1 VGATGTVAGMLDV
14 CVVGSANLD
23 LVASTPRRPAA
34 GETVHGTAFAEHP
47 GGKGLNQAVAAA
59 RAGATVAF
67 VGAVGRDAA
76 GDTLRAVLAA
86 EHIDTSGLA
95 RGDRPSGRAVI
106 VVDAE
111 GENSIVVVAGAN
123 AEVVVDALPAA
134 RVLLVQLEIP
144 LAVVTSAVVRAKAT
158 GATTVVNAAPAAAL
172 APDLLAAVD
181 VVVANDAEA
190 ERLGGVDALL
200 GAGVTTAIVTRGAA
214 GVVVAQPG
222 ARWHQPAFRVR
233 AVDTTGAGD
242 AFCGVLAAGLAAGR
256 DLHAA
261 VRAAAAA
268 GALAAAAPGAVP
280 SLPGAGAIAALL
292 ADPEQGAAAAAR

>member
-214 GVVVAQPG
+214 GVVVAQSG

-280 SLPGAGAIAALL
+280 SLPGADAIAALL

>member
-1 VGATGTVAGMLDV
+1 VGATDTVAGMLDV

-214 GVVVAQPG
+214 GVVVAQSG

-280 SLPGAGAIAALL
+280 SLPGADAIAALL

>member
-1 VGATGTVAGMLDV
+1 MLDV

-59 RAGATVAF
+59 RAGAAVAF

-200 GAGVTTAIVTRGAA
+200 GAGVRTAIVTRGAA

-268 GALAAAAPGAVP
+268 GALAAAVPGAVP
-280 SLPGAGAIAALL
+280 SLPGADAIAALL

>member
-1 VGATGTVAGMLDV
+1 MLDV

-67 VGAVGRDAA
+67 VGAVGCDAA

-86 EHIDTSGLA
+86 EHIDITGLA
-95 RGDRPSGRAVI
+95 RSDRPSGRAVI

-123 AEVVVDALPAA
+123 AEVGVDALPAA

-144 LAVVTSAVVRAKAT
+144 MAVVTSAVVRAKAT

-172 APDLLAAVD
+172 APGLLAAVD
-181 VVVANDAEA
+181 VVVANEAEA
-190 ERLGGVDALL
+190 QRLGGVDALL
-200 GAGVTTAIVTRGAA
+200 GAGVTTAIVTQGAA
-214 GVVVAQPG
+214 GVIVAQAG
-222 ARWHQPAFRVR
+222 ARWHQPAFPVR

-242 AFCGVLAAGLAAGR
+242 AFCGVLAAGLATGR

>member
-268 GALAAAAPGAVP
+268 GALAAAVPGAVP
-280 SLPGAGAIAALL
+280 SLPGADAIAALL